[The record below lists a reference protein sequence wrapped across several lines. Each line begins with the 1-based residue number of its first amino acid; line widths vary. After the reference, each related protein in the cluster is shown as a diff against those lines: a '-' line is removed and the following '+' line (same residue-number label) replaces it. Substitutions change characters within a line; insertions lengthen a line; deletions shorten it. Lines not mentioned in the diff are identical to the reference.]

1 MADKKISALTGAS
14 TPLAGTEVLPIVQS
28 DATVKVAVSDLTAG
42 RAVSVLSL
50 TSTNDAS
57 INGLTVGKGAGSVA
71 TNVVLGVGSF
81 AANSTGAQ
89 TTSIG
94 STSLPVATGSYN
106 QAFGTFS
113 GFSTV
118 GGTQNTYLGRA
129 SGYTNISG
137 NTNVYI
143 GDSAGYL
150 ATGTGNTF
158 VGESSGTNV
167 TSGAKNS
174 ILGKFNGNQG
184 GLDMRTLSN
193 YVVLSDGD
201 GNPRAYHN
209 GSNWVFP
216 TANLVVSNGNGI
228 DFSATPGTGTSELFA
243 DYEEGTWTPVGTFTT
258 QGTASTSN
266 LNAYYTKVG
275 RAVTLLMYITVSK
288 GTAVGTFTVTGI
300 PYAPATSAACAC
312 RIDGMGSTLTVVA
325 ANITST
331 TMNFSLMNQST
342 AYSANVTAAAM
353 ATDCYIQVTCT
364 YNI

>member
-28 DATVKVAVSDLTAG
+28 GATVKVSIANVTAG
-42 RAVSVLSL
+42 REVATSGVSFAQ
-50 TSTNDAS
+50 NDAAFAAGKITYHS
-57 INGLTVGKGAGSVA
+57 VVGMVVRGNTGSVFDFSIYA
-71 TNVVLGVGSF
+71 PDGTAVLTQQ
-81 AANSTGAQ
+81 TGTYVLTAQ
-89 TTSIG
+89 QDFKCNGNFIV
-94 STSLPVATGSYN
+94 STS
-106 QAFGTFS
+106 
-113 GFSTV
+113 
-118 GGTQNTYLGRA
+118 
-129 SGYTNISG
+129 
-137 NTNVYI
+137 
-143 GDSAGYL
+143 
-150 ATGTGNTF
+150 
-158 VGESSGTNV
+158 
-167 TSGAKNS
+167 
-174 ILGKFNGNQG
+174 GK
-184 GLDMRTLSN
+184 
-193 YVVLSDGD
+193 
-201 GNPRAYHN
+201 
-209 GSNWVFP
+209 
-216 TANLVVSNGNGI
+216 GI
-228 DFSATPGTGTSELFA
+228 DFSATPGTGTSELLA

-342 AYSANVTAAAM
+342 AYSANVTAVAM